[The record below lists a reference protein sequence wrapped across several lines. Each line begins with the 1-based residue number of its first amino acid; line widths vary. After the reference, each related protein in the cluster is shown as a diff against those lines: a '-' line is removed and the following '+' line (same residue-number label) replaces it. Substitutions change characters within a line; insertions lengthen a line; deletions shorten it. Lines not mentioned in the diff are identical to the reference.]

1 MHSILVVDDE
11 HSIREAFT
19 LILEG
24 TYKILLAAT
33 GEAAVKM
40 VADQKFDLVYLD
52 IRMPGMDG
60 LETLRKIK
68 SIDNETEIV
77 MVTAVNDIQKAS
89 EAVRHG
95 AHDYVVK
102 PFDVDRISNLTEQ
115 ILRRRSILRQGGQ
128 SHKNVIKIVPEL
140 IGQSEKVISV
150 LNTIDKIKDDERV
163 LIVGE
168 AGTEKEIVAQMI
180 HEKSTRSSF
189 PFVSANLYAHMPL
202 QKMRNA
208 FFGFGKGESTANL
221 DGKSGL
227 FEQARKGTLFVNNL
241 ESLPVEIFE
250 TITELEF
257 SRGASTARIPIEA
270 RMIGGALPGL
280 EQKNRQIFEFFS
292 QILIEIPPLRERSSD
307 IFLLINHLLEKYSL
321 QYEREIKVDPPALE
335 VLTNYSW
342 PGNSRQLE
350 NLLERLAFSS
360 PGNSITLNDL
370 PLDIL
375 LNGSP
380 AGSEYI
386 SVFEKEYIKKA
397 FEQNQ
402 GNKEK
407 TAVFLGVPP
416 VFLDTKI

>member
-11 HSIREAFT
+11 HSIREAFN

-24 TYKILLAAT
+24 RYKLFLAAS

-68 SIDNETEIV
+68 SIDADTEVI

-115 ILRRRSILRQGGQ
+115 VLRRKSILHQGGQ
-128 SHKNVIKIVPEL
+128 SHKNLIKIVPEL
-140 IGQSEKVISV
+140 VGQGEKIVSV

-168 AGTEKEIVAQMI
+168 AGTEKEIIARLI
-180 HEKSTRSSF
+180 HEKSGRSSF
-189 PFVSANLYAHMPL
+189 PFVSANLYAHLPL
-202 QKMRNA
+202 QKIRNSL
-208 FFGFGKGESTANL
+208 FGFGKGESTANL
-221 DGKSGL
+221 EGRSGL
-227 FEQARKGTLFVNNL
+227 FEQARKGTLFINNL
-241 ESLPVEIFE
+241 ETLPQEIFE

-257 SRGASTARIPIEA
+257 SRGASTAKIPIEA
-270 RMIGGALPGL
+270 RIIGAALPGL
-280 EQKNRQIFEFFS
+280 EQKSRQIFDFFS
-292 QILIEIPPLRERSSD
+292 QILIEVPPLRERSSD

-321 QYEREIKVDPPALE
+321 QYEHEIKIDSPALE

-342 PGNSRQLE
+342 PGNTRQLE
-350 NLLERLAFSS
+350 NLLERLVFSN

-397 FEQNQ
+397 LEQNH

-407 TAVFLGVPP
+407 TAAFLGVPP